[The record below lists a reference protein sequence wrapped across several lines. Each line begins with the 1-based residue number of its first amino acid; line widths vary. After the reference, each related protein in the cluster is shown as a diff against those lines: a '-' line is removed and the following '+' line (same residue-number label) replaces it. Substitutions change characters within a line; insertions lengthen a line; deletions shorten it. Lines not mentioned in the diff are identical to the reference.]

1 MKGVFRMQGG
11 LKRLVLVVA
20 GTVCVTIGAIGV
32 FVPVLPTTPFLLLA
46 AACYTRGSRRLYCAL
61 LNNRL
66 VGSYLR
72 NYLEGRGMTRRSKI
86 WTLTLLWA
94 GITLAAALATDSLHV
109 RVVLGIVLTAV
120 TLHILSIGEPVKQD
134 DASELARS

>member
-1 MKGVFRMQGG
+1 MRGG
-11 LKRLVLVVA
+11 LKRSLLIVA
-20 GTVCVTIGAIGV
+20 GTVCVTIGAIGIV
-32 FVPVLPTTPFLLLA
+32 VPVLPTTPFLLLA

-72 NYLEGRGMTRRSKI
+72 NYLEGKGMTRRSKI
-86 WTLTLLWA
+86 WTLSLLWA
-94 GITLAAALATDSLHV
+94 GITLAAALATDSLLV

-120 TLHILSIGEPVKQD
+120 TIHILTIGEPATQGD
-134 DASELARS
+134 SSELIRP

>member
-1 MKGVFRMQGG
+1 MRGG
-11 LKRLVLVVA
+11 LKRSLLIVA
-20 GTVCVTIGAIGV
+20 GTVCVTVGAIGIV
-32 FVPVLPTTPFLLLA
+32 VPVLPTTPFLLLA

-72 NYLEGRGMTRRSKI
+72 NYLEGKGMTRRSKI
-86 WTLTLLWA
+86 WTLSLLWA
-94 GITLAAALATDSLHV
+94 GITLAAALATDSLLV

-120 TLHILSIGEPVKQD
+120 TIHILTIGEPATQGD
-134 DASELARS
+134 SSELIRP

>member
-1 MKGVFRMQGG
+1 MRGG
-11 LKRLVLVVA
+11 LKRSLLIVA
-20 GTVCVTIGAIGV
+20 GTVCVTVGAIGIV
-32 FVPVLPTTPFLLLA
+32 VPVLPTTPFLLLA

-72 NYLEGRGMTRRSKI
+72 NYLEGKGMTRRSKI
-86 WTLTLLWA
+86 WTLSLLWA
-94 GITLAAALATDSLHV
+94 GITLAAALATDSLLV

-120 TLHILSIGEPVKQD
+120 TVHILTIGEPATQGD
-134 DASELARS
+134 SSELIRP